1 MLIGMVLACF
11 GFAQILVSET
21 LLLTEIIKIIAT
33 FVAGITLFI
42 VGLVFIQKRTL
53 ELAVLQDA
61 NSIKELGDTKDRG
74 PKIVVIGGG
83 VGLTKILEGLKNYTN
98 NLTAIVTISSY
109 GNKKKRKPTTN
120 IRNSI
125 IALAQNSEE
134 MAKLMNLQ
142 VGTGTF
148 GEVYLNSME
157 KISKDFAEGIQKSNN
172 VLAMVGKVLPAT
184 LDEMRICVELEDGT
198 VIEEKEKIAEI
209 TADRVTKINRV
220 FIKPTNCR
228 TALGIVEAIK
238 SADAI
243 VIAPGSLYTEVIP
256 NLLIKNVAKTIRES
270 KAYKI
275 YVSNIMTE
283 NGHTDDYGL
292 SDYIKAITEH
302 AGADI
307 IDYCICDNGD
317 IVPEIL
323 RKYNKAGA
331 SLVEID
337 KQNIKKT
344 NIIRADVSYIEDEYI
359 RHNPDLIAKQIIEI
373 IVNDLKFKDKN
384 TNEQFVLLNAKLKE
398 VKKKLK
404 IKRKPKQKHE
414 KVIRGKSKFS
424 SKYQDRIESIRESEK
439 TTNMNKKIH
448 EKAKRMT
455 AEAEKMEKEKYL
467 KELKKE

>member
-11 GFAQILVSET
+11 GFAQILVSDT
-21 LLLTEIIKIIAT
+21 LLLRDIVKIIAT

-74 PKIVVIGGG
+74 PKVVVIGGG

-109 GNKKKRKPTTN
+109 GNKKKRKPTNN

-125 IALAQNSEE
+125 IALAQHSDE
-134 MAKLMNLQ
+134 MSKLMNLPI
-142 VGTGTF
+142 GTGTF
-148 GEVYLNSME
+148 GDVYLDSME

-172 VLAMVGKVLPAT
+172 VLSMVGKVLPAT

-209 TADRVTKINRV
+209 TTDRVTKINRV

-228 TALGIVEAIK
+228 TAPGIVEAIK

-283 NGHTDDYGL
+283 NGHTDDYAL
-292 SDYIKAITEH
+292 SDHIKAITEH

-323 RKYNKAGA
+323 RKYNKSGA
-331 SLVEID
+331 SLVDVD
-337 KQNIKKT
+337 KQNIKGT
-344 NIIRADVSYIEDEYI
+344 NIIRADVSCTEGEYI

-398 VKKKLK
+398 TKKKLK
-404 IKRKPKQKHE
+404 LKRKPKQN
-414 KVIRGKSKFS
+414 
-424 SKYQDRIESIRESEK
+424 RIESIRESEK
-439 TTNMNKKIH
+439 TTNINKKIH
-448 EKAKRMT
+448 EKAKKMT
-455 AEAEKMEKEKYL
+455 EEAEKKEKEKFL
-467 KELKKE
+467 KELKK

>member
-11 GFAQILVSET
+11 GFAQILVSDT
-21 LLLTEIIKIIAT
+21 LLLTDIVKIIAT

-74 PKIVVIGGG
+74 PKVVVIGGG

-109 GNKKKRKPTTN
+109 GNKKKRKPTKN

-125 IALAQNSEE
+125 IALAQYSDE
-134 MAKLMNLQ
+134 MSKHMNLPI
-142 VGTGTF
+142 GTGTF
-148 GEVYLNSME
+148 GDVYLDSME

-172 VLAMVGKVLPAT
+172 VLSMVGKVLPAT

-209 TADRVTKINRV
+209 TTDRVTKINRV

-228 TALGIVEAIK
+228 TAPGIVEAIK

-283 NGHTDDYGL
+283 NGHTDDYAL
-292 SDYIKAITEH
+292 SDHIKAITEH

-323 RKYNKAGA
+323 RKYNKSGA
-331 SLVEID
+331 SLVDVD
-337 KQNIKKT
+337 KQNIKGT
-344 NIIRADVSYIEDEYI
+344 NIIRADVSCTEGEYI

-398 VKKKLK
+398 TKKKLK
-404 IKRKPKQKHE
+404 LKRKPKQKHA
-414 KVIRGKSKFS
+414 KIVRGKSKFS

-439 TTNMNKKIH
+439 TTNINKKIH
-448 EKAKRMT
+448 EKAKKMT
-455 AEAEKMEKEKYL
+455 EEAEKKEKEKFL
-467 KELKKE
+467 KELKK

>member
-11 GFAQILVSET
+11 GFAQILVSDT
-21 LLLTEIIKIIAT
+21 LLLTDIIKIIAT

-74 PKIVVIGGG
+74 PKVVVIGGG

-109 GNKKKRKPTTN
+109 GNKKKRKPTNN

-125 IALAQNSEE
+125 IALAQHSDE
-134 MAKLMNLQ
+134 MSKLMNLPI
-142 VGTGTF
+142 GTGTF
-148 GEVYLNSME
+148 GDVYLDSME

-172 VLAMVGKVLPAT
+172 VLSMVGKVLPAT

-209 TADRVTKINRV
+209 TTDRVTKINRV

-228 TALGIVEAIK
+228 TAPGIVEAIK

-283 NGHTDDYGL
+283 NGHTDDYAL
-292 SDYIKAITEH
+292 SDHIKAITEH

-323 RKYNKAGA
+323 RKYNKSGA
-331 SLVEID
+331 SLVDVD
-337 KQNIKKT
+337 KQNIKGT
-344 NIIRADVSYIEDEYI
+344 NKIGRAHV
-359 RHNPDLIAKQIIEI
+359 
-373 IVNDLKFKDKN
+373 
-384 TNEQFVLLNAKLKE
+384 
-398 VKKKLK
+398 
-404 IKRKPKQKHE
+404 
-414 KVIRGKSKFS
+414 
-424 SKYQDRIESIRESEK
+424 
-439 TTNMNKKIH
+439 
-448 EKAKRMT
+448 
-455 AEAEKMEKEKYL
+455 
-467 KELKKE
+467 